1 MDALTI
7 GIIMVVCLI
16 VLIVLK
22 FPVGYAFLIIGFFG
36 FIALRGWDGAF
47 SYLAT
52 KVFSGCTQY
61 LLTTVPLFVLMGEI
75 AFASGIGEG
84 IFRAARAW
92 LGGIRGGLVIAT
104 TIANA
109 GFGAACGMPT
119 AATAVF
125 GKVAIP
131 EMLEAKT
138 DRRLAAG
145 SVVAAAGLSA
155 IIPPSVI
162 AIIYG
167 FLAIAPIHKILM
179 AGLLPGLLSVGI
191 TIAMLAIRLKANP
204 GLCPPMEPVPWRER
218 WRLLRGVWAMLAVV
232 VLVIGGIYGG
242 LFSPTEAG
250 AVGAAGMFIIALA
263 LRKLNRQNVRDALML
278 TARTTSIIF
287 IVMGGIVFF
296 TGFLSLSGISAAM
309 TNTIAGLAI
318 PTVGVVIITM
328 FIFLGLGC
336 VLDPFSVLFLSI
348 PLLAPAMEA
357 IGVNLIWYGVLVVK
371 MATIGMFTPP
381 VGLNCYMLKIVRP
394 DFELGEIF
402 RGATWFLA
410 AEAVV
415 MALLIAFPAISLLLP
430 ALMYRG

>member
-1 MDALTI
+1 MSPLTI
-7 GIIMVVCLI
+7 GIIMVVVLI

-22 FPVGYAFLIIGFFG
+22 FPVGYAFLIVGFWG

-52 KVFSGCTQY
+52 KVFSGSTQY
-61 LLTTVPLFVLMGEI
+61 LLTTVPLFVLMGEV
-75 AFASGIGEG
+75 AFVSGIGEG

-92 LGGIRGGLVIAT
+92 LGGIRGGLVLAT

-131 EMLEAKT
+131 EMLDAKT

-167 FLAIAPIHKILM
+167 FLAIAPIHKVLM
-179 AGLLPGLLSVGI
+179 AGLLPGLLSVGV
-191 TIAMLAIRLKANP
+191 TVAMLSIRLRANP
-204 GLCPPMEPVPWRER
+204 GLCPPVAPVPWRER
-218 WRLLRGVWAMLAVV
+218 FRLLRGVWGMLAVV
-232 VLVIGGIYGG
+232 ILVIGGIYTG

-250 AVGAAGMFIIALA
+250 ATGAAGMFIVALA
-263 LRKLNRQNVRDALML
+263 LRKLNRKNVLEALML

-296 TGFLSLSGISAAM
+296 TGFLSLSGVSGAM
-309 TNTIAGLAI
+309 TNLVGGLAL
-318 PTVGVVIITM
+318 PPVGVVVITM

-336 VLDPFSVLFLSI
+336 VLDPFSVLFLTI
-348 PLLAPAMEA
+348 PLLSPAMKLL
-357 IGVNLIWYGVLVVK
+357 GVNMIWYGVLVVK

-415 MALLIAFPAISLLLP
+415 MTLLITFPQICLWLP
-430 ALMYRG
+430 GLMYR

>member
-1 MDALTI
+1 
-7 GIIMVVCLI
+7 
-16 VLIVLK
+16 
-22 FPVGYAFLIIGFFG
+22 
-36 FIALRGWDGAF
+36 
-47 SYLAT
+47 
-52 KVFSGCTQY
+52 
-61 LLTTVPLFVLMGEI
+61 
-75 AFASGIGEG
+75 
-84 IFRAARAW
+84 
-92 LGGIRGGLVIAT
+92 
-104 TIANA
+104 
-109 GFGAACGMPT
+109 MPT

-131 EMLEAKT
+131 EMMEAKT

-191 TIAMLAIRLKANP
+191 TIAMLGIRLKANP
-204 GLCPPMEPVPWRER
+204 ALCPPMEPVPWRER

-287 IVMGGIVFF
+287 IVGWDCFLHR
-296 TGFLSLSGISAAM
+296 LSLPERYQCSNDQYDRWYDY
-309 TNTIAGLAI
+309 TNCWCGHHHYVYLSR
-318 PTVGVVIITM
+318 
-328 FIFLGLGC
+328 LGLC
-336 VLDPFSVLFLSI
+336 P
-348 PLLAPAMEA
+348 
-357 IGVNLIWYGVLVVK
+357 
-371 MATIGMFTPP
+371 
-381 VGLNCYMLKIVRP
+381 
-394 DFELGEIF
+394 
-402 RGATWFLA
+402 
-410 AEAVV
+410 
-415 MALLIAFPAISLLLP
+415 
-430 ALMYRG
+430 

>member
-1 MDALTI
+1 MDSLTI
-7 GIIMVVCLI
+7 GIIMLALLI

-22 FPVGYAFLIIGFFG
+22 FPVGYAFLIVGFWG
-36 FIALRGWDGAF
+36 FITLRGFDGAF
-47 SYLAT
+47 SYLGT
-52 KVFSGCTQY
+52 KVFSGSTQY
-61 LLTTVPLFVLMGEI
+61 LLTTVPLFILMGEI
-75 AFASGIGEG
+75 AFTAGIGEG

-104 TIANA
+104 TVANA

-119 AATAVF
+119 AATAIF

-167 FLAIAPIHKILM
+167 FLAIAPIHKVLM
-179 AGLLPGLLSVGI
+179 AGLLPGALSVGI
-191 TIAMLAIRLKANP
+191 TVAMLNIRLRINP
-204 GLCPPMEPVPWRER
+204 SLAPPIPKVPWRER
-218 WRLLRGVWAMLAVV
+218 FRLLRGVWGMLAVV
-232 VLVIGGIYGG
+232 VLVIGGIYTG

-250 AVGAAGMFIIALA
+250 AAGATGMFIIAFA
-263 LRKLNRQNVRDALML
+263 LRRLNRNNVREALML

-296 TGFLSLSGISAAM
+296 TGFLSLSGISGAM
-309 TNTIAGLAI
+309 TNTVAGLALPSI
-318 PTVGVVIITM
+318 GVVIITM
-328 FIFLGLGC
+328 FMFLGLGC

-348 PLLAPAMEA
+348 PLMSPAMKLL
-357 IGVNLIWYGVLVVK
+357 GVNMIWYGVLVVK

-402 RGATWFLA
+402 RGAMWFLA

-415 MALLIAFPAISLLLP
+415 MTLLILFPQICLWLP
-430 ALMYRG
+430 GMMYR